1 MSGHHENAERILHIG
16 KYFPPHRG
24 GMETVLR
31 DTMNI
36 QHRAGIKVS
45 AIVHSS
51 HRAWRSECDTS
62 EAGYPVHYAGRL
74 ATVFFSPLSLGFWW
88 TLRSEIRRFRPDC
101 IYVHMPNVSAFFLLL
116 MRSSRAIPW
125 VIYWHADVETSRQ
138 GAVMRL
144 FHTVYRQFE
153 KRLLK
158 RAETIIVTSPP
169 YLEHSNTLGPF
180 KDRCQIEP
188 IQLDI
193 CRIPESF
200 RLGTQ
205 PARTNS
211 EGLRILCVGRLTYY
225 KDFLTAI
232 RATAQLADATTRIIG
247 EGRERASLEQ
257 HVDTLRVA
265 DRVHLL
271 GEVTEQELWA
281 QYQWC
286 DVLCLPSIERTEA
299 FGVVILEAAAFGKPS
314 VVADTKGSGMGWV
327 VEQVSPKGHRFVAGD
342 EHSLVSILQSV
353 QQTLAHEIT
362 T

>member
-1 MSGHHENAERILHIG
+1 
-16 KYFPPHRG
+16 
-24 GMETVLR
+24 
-31 DTMNI
+31 
-36 QHRAGIKVS
+36 
-45 AIVHSS
+45 
-51 HRAWRSECDTS
+51 
-62 EAGYPVHYAGRL
+62 
-74 ATVFFSPLSLGFWW
+74 
-88 TLRSEIRRFRPDC
+88 
-101 IYVHMPNVSAFFLLL
+101 
-116 MRSSRAIPW
+116 
-125 VIYWHADVETSRQ
+125 
-138 GAVMRL
+138 MRL

-314 VVADTKGSGMGWV
+314 IVADTEGSGMSWV
-327 VEQVSPKGHRFVAGD
+327 IRQVTPKGLTFAAGN
-342 EHSLVSILQSV
+342 EFSLANRLSHLKNPA
-353 QQTLAHEIT
+353 LGRLD
-362 T
+362 